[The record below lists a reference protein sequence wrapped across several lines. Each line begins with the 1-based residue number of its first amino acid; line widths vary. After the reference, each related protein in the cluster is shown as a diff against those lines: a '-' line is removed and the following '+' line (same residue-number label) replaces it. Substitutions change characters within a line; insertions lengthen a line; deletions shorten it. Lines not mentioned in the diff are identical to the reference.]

1 MIDVASLPVV
11 SSTGQPPVRS
21 PARPEASDQA
31 NSVAPESAS
40 AAGRGEQDVFV
51 TLERLA
57 DLRTKGIL
65 SNEEFSANKTELL
78 SRI

>member
-21 PARPEASDQA
+21 PARPAANDWA
-31 NSVAPESAS
+31 NSVALESAP

-57 DLRTKGIL
+57 DLRAKGVL
-65 SNEEFSANKTELL
+65 SDEEFSAKKTELL

>member
-1 MIDVASLPVV
+1 LIDVASLPVV
-11 SSTGQPPVRS
+11 SSTGQPPVRW

-31 NSVAPESAS
+31 NSVAPESAP
-40 AAGRGEQDVFV
+40 AAGRGEQDVFA

-57 DLRTKGIL
+57 DLRAKGIL
-65 SNEEFSANKTELL
+65 SDEEFSAKKTELL